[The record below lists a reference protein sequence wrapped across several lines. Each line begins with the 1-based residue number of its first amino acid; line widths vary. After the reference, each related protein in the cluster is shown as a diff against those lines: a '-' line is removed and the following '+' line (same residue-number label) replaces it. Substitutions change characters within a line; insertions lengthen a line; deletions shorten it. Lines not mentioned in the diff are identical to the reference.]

1 MCISNGFL
9 NKSFGKYINSKELY
23 HISSDITV
31 DSKKYYYCKSH
42 KDCSICKAFSY
53 LTAICKLGR
62 HSALKKKPK
71 MKEF

>member
-1 MCISNGFL
+1 M
-9 NKSFGKYINSKELY
+9 KELY
-23 HISSDITV
+23 DINSDIT
-31 DSKKYYYCKSH
+31 DESKKYCYCKSH
-42 KDCSICKAFSY
+42 KDCSICKAFSH